1 MGKPILRKNETYYFT
16 GWDTAY
22 INGKWVIANYIDYQ
36 GEEFII
42 YNGEV
47 YQENG
52 SGVIV
57 KIARTPASVG
67 FGSNTATTATTTN
80 DNSSKSS
87 FDFKSLFEGIGS
99 LFSGVGNFTS
109 SLTGKGAATNNNYYS
124 GGSGS
129 GSGEDSKTGT
139 YLLYGGLLLFVV
151 LIMFLLL
158 KK

>member
-1 MGKPILRKNETYYFT
+1 MT
-16 GWDTAY
+16 GQEAAFIDGNWVSAY
-22 INGKWVIANYIDYQ
+22 YIDHKESN
-36 GEEFII
+36 GEVIEYII
-42 YNGEV
+42 YNGLV
-47 YQENG
+47 YHED
-52 SGVIV
+52 SDGVIRRITNKRPEDV
-57 KIARTPASVG
+57 GYKTKDSNKDSNKAS
-67 FGSNTATTATTTN
+67 A
-80 DNSSKSS
+80 

-99 LFSGVGNFTS
+99 LFSGIGNFTS

-124 GGSGS
+124 GGSGSGS